1 MDSKPPTPQTPTTL
15 LQKTAHFFCDKPF
28 LSSFLI
34 ATGFLLL
41 VYAFFRPHFQYAD
54 DIQVL
59 LLLKGVGLVQSPSAL
74 NQREN
79 ILLCTLL
86 KDLYKAFP
94 GFQWYSAL
102 LVLTQFLAFWAML
115 ATLQWGPHRG
125 FRTLLFL
132 FASAGLAAYF
142 FGNLQWTMTSSLAG
156 LGAFFLLAALWRE
169 KDRKPPL
176 IAYLLVFLLVI
187 LGVQIRYPSVGLI
200 ILVSLPTLW
209 ALMRDRTLTSARK
222 TLVWFLAAT
231 ALVSCLLIGYSHQFY
246 QRDPGWVKFADFF
259 DQHFG
264 LHEARY
270 PVYDAQSKPVFDSVG
285 WTPNDLAMFQSWYF
299 LNENVYSVEK
309 LKKLN
314 DYFPRFGIDKNPGYT
329 LAQKL
334 SFDTTQ
340 IALLFFFALL
350 WLIPRG
356 SFRTLGLTALW
367 AFLVLAFLDAYE
379 KLPERVF
386 LPALYFLVLLCVFY
400 SVPKWKDPSLSPA
413 KSTFFLKAGGLILI
427 VLLVFTFYFLGKE
440 YSRGLR
446 WNQAEALM
454 KKSMEGLQPKGD
466 QLYVYWESALPI
478 ELNPAFG
485 DFEMFRPMN
494 IVPLTWFQRSP
505 TTRTLLNRFGVKDL
519 FKDMVD
525 NPNILMICT
534 DSEVDLYKTR
544 MIEKYGMETD
554 FEQVYQSPLFQVFRI
569 HKAQSTH
576 S

>member
-1 MDSKPPTPQTPTTL
+1 MGPAPGVPNPPVPIRIRR
-15 LQKTAHFFCDKPF
+15 A
-28 LSSFLI
+28 
-34 ATGFLLL
+34 
-41 VYAFFRPHFQYAD
+41 V
-54 DIQVL
+54 
-59 LLLKGVGLVQSPSAL
+59 
-74 NQREN
+74 
-79 ILLCTLL
+79 
-86 KDLYKAFP
+86 
-94 GFQWYSAL
+94 
-102 LVLTQFLAFWAML
+102 
-115 ATLQWGPHRG
+115 
-125 FRTLLFL
+125 
-132 FASAGLAAYF
+132 AYF

-209 ALMRDRTLTSARK
+209 ALIRDRTLTSARK

-350 WLIPRG
+350 WLSPGVPSAPWASRHSG
-356 SFRTLGLTALW
+356 PFSFW
-367 AFLVLAFLDAYE
+367 
-379 KLPERVF
+379 
-386 LPALYFLVLLCVFY
+386 
-400 SVPKWKDPSLSPA
+400 PSWTPTRS
-413 KSTFFLKAGGLILI
+413 S
-427 VLLVFTFYFLGKE
+427 
-440 YSRGLR
+440 
-446 WNQAEALM
+446 
-454 KKSMEGLQPKGD
+454 PKGFSCPPCTF
-466 QLYVYWESALPI
+466 WSSF
-478 ELNPAFG
+478 AFFTPCPSG
-485 DFEMFRPMN
+485 KTP
-494 IVPLTWFQRSP
+494 
-505 TTRTLLNRFGVKDL
+505 RFPPRNQP
-519 FKDMVD
+519 F
-525 NPNILMICT
+525 
-534 DSEVDLYKTR
+534 S
-544 MIEKYGMETD
+544 
-554 FEQVYQSPLFQVFRI
+554 
-569 HKAQSTH
+569 
-576 S
+576 